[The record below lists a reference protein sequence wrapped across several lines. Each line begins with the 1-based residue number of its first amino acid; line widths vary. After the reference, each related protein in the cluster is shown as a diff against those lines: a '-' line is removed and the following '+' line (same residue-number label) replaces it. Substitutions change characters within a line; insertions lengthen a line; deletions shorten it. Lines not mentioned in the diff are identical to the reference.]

1 MGQAMGIS
9 RLSQPPDGHVAA
21 SLTADDALQDIQK
34 LKVRGQQLSHGVEL
48 TLNTLQTVPRF
59 LMRVSVPTSKLP
71 YHSSPFLLQAHKKG
85 DQHSRRGET
94 RVLIP
99 ASLACSNLLDQNQ
112 LPTWFLFQWVG
123 DNPFR
128 SEEAPSSMFR
138 AKPRH
143 IDADPNPGQTRLRV

>member
-21 SLTADDALQDIQK
+21 SLTADDVLQDIQK
-34 LKVRGQQLSHGVEL
+34 LKTDS
-48 TLNTLQTVPRF
+48 RF

-71 YHSSPFLLQAHKKG
+71 YHSSPFLLQAHKKAINIA
-85 DQHSRRGET
+85 DAAKHASW
-94 RVLIP
+94 IP

-112 LPTWFLFQWVG
+112 LPTWFLFQCVG

-143 IDADPNPGQTRLRV
+143 IDTDPNPGQTRLRV